1 LTSSG
6 KAIRVDVAS
15 LIDDRPISALQLRV
29 FVFCALVAVLDG
41 VDSQAIAVAGPLIRT
56 QLGVSA
62 VTFAWAFSAGL
73 FGAAIGA
80 ILFGPIADRIGRKPT
95 LVSATALFGIFTC
108 LTALA
113 SDCSTLLL
121 YRSIAGLG
129 LGGAIPCFITL
140 AAEYAPARRR
150 AMFTS
155 LLWAGYPLG
164 NAVGGFMSSFVITH
178 FEWPAVFYAGGVPTL
193 GVALVLL
200 FLVPESVRFLAS
212 RGINGSRTER
222 LIRALDPTL
231 PAGPIEASH
240 VEEAP
245 SRTKIPLADLFTNGR
260 AAGTAL
266 LGSILFLAF
275 ATTTVIVL
283 QVPTLLREA
292 NVPLQVSA
300 ILTGVYSIVAVFG
313 MAIAGRLVEKFGSV
327 AALAPAFVCGAGL
340 LAALGYFASS
350 PFAAAIVMAL
360 LGVTVPLGAS
370 GGIALTANF
379 YPTAMRSAGT
389 GWAMG
394 MGRVGQVCSP
404 LIIGLMLALAWAPV
418 HIFAAMATAPLL
430 AGLCVVLQNSLA
442 RGATRRGSDRLAA
455 RNPAE

>member
-1 LTSSG
+1 
-6 KAIRVDVAS
+6 
-15 LIDDRPISALQLRV
+15 
-29 FVFCALVAVLDG
+29 
-41 VDSQAIAVAGPLIRT
+41 
-56 QLGVSA
+56 
-62 VTFAWAFSAGL
+62 
-73 FGAAIGA
+73 
-80 ILFGPIADRIGRKPT
+80 
-95 LVSATALFGIFTC
+95 
-108 LTALA
+108 
-113 SDCSTLLL
+113 
-121 YRSIAGLG
+121 
-129 LGGAIPCFITL
+129 
-140 AAEYAPARRR
+140 
-150 AMFTS
+150 MFTS

-164 NAVGGFMSSFVITH
+164 NAVGALMSSFVITY
-178 FEWPAVFYAGGVPTL
+178 FDWPAVFYAGGVPTL
-193 GVALVLL
+193 AVALLLL
-200 FLVPESVRFLAS
+200 FFMPESLRFLAS
-212 RGINGSRTER
+212 RDKNSPGTER
-222 LIRALDPTL
+222 LIRALDRAL
-231 PAGPIEASH
+231 PAGPITPTMHQDSA
-240 VEEAP
+240 AP
-245 SRTKIPLADLFTNGR
+245 RAKFPLLDLFTKGR
-260 AAGTAL
+260 AAGTVL
-266 LGSILFLAF
+266 LGLILFLAF

-292 NVPLQVSA
+292 NVSLPVSA
-300 ILTGVYSIVAVFG
+300 RLTTIYSVVAVFG

-404 LIIGLMLALAWAPV
+404 LLIGLMLSLAWAPV

-430 AGLCVVLQNSLA
+430 AALCVVLQNSVA
-442 RGATRRGSDRLAA
+442 RGATQRRSERLAA